1 MKTWIPKSCSSCRY
15 WLPRVSDVTLGAC
28 NAPLPVSQWGVILR
42 RTMEDTQG
50 KNCPAWRK
58 RIVRKR
64 KLASVAPIGRVIS
77 VNRDAD
83 GVKAVIEPLPGFP
96 ELPLP

>member
-1 MKTWIPKSCSSCRY
+1 MKTPIPKSCSSCRY
-15 WLPRVSDVTLGAC
+15 WLPRISDVTLGAC

-58 RIVRKR
+58 RIVRTR
-64 KLASVAPIGRVIS
+64 RAPSETPMRELIS
-77 VNRDAD
+77 I
-83 GVKAVIEPLPGFP
+83 VKEPQT
-96 ELPLP
+96 